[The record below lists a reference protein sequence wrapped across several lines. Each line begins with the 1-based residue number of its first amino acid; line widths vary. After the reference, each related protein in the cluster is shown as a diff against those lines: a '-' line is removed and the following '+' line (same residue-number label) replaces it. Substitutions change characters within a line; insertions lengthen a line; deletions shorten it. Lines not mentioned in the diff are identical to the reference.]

1 MNDACQPK
9 TWYAFS
15 ALYEPG
21 EEMKAIEK
29 YLMHAMN
36 GVIVVSLALMVL
48 MVFSNVVLRYVFNSG
63 ITVTEELSRFLF
75 LWLIFVGAIVAMK
88 ERAHL
93 GVDTLIARLPR
104 TGKIVCVLLSNAL
117 MLWVCYLFFL
127 GSWRQTVVGLGT
139 VKPATG
145 ISMAFHYGTGLVM
158 SVGIAIILISSTWR
172 VLTGKATDDEL
183 IQVTE
188 SEDSE
193 AVEEELA
200 HASRV
205 KDKQ

>member
-1 MNDACQPK
+1 VNGACQPISRHAPS
-9 TWYAFS
+9 TV
-15 ALYEPG
+15 YEPG

-158 SVGIAIILISSTWR
+158 SVGIASILVSSTWR

-193 AVEEELA
+193 AVEEELT

>member
-1 MNDACQPK
+1 MNGTRRPQGLRVR
-9 TWYAFS
+9 S
-15 ALYEPG
+15 ALYLPG
-21 EEMKAIEK
+21 EQMKAIEK

-36 GVIVVSLALMVL
+36 GVIVVSLTLMVI

-88 ERAHL
+88 EGTHL
-93 GVDTLIARLPR
+93 GVDTLVSRLPR
-104 TGKIVCVLLSNAL
+104 TGKIACVLLSNAL
-117 MLWVCYLFFL
+117 MLWVCYLFFV

-158 SVGIAIILISSTWR
+158 SVGIAVIVIGNTWR
-172 VLTGKATDDEL
+172 VLSGKASDDEL
-183 IQVTE
+183 IQIAE

-200 HASRV
+200 HADRA